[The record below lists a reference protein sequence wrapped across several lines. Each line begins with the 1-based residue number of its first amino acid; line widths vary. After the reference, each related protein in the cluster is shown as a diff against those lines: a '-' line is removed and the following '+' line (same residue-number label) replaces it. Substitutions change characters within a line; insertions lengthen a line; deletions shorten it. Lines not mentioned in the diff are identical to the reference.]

1 MPFVNYVKEHEAFI
15 EYAAD
20 NNFRPNEIL
29 VWLALFHIMNQRANG
44 NYWPDG
50 FIRVKNDRILTYAP
64 IGFDSLSRARNTLA
78 QRGLI
83 SYKPGKRNTDVPM
96 YEMHYLTAAPNV
108 PNSEEPVENPVDNFG
123 YPVCYPHTA
132 DNMGGNMGGNIR
144 GNIRGNMGG
153 NIGYQYINLN
163 NNETNQNVIDDD
175 EDDVEASSRGR
186 ARAYAIC
193 NGEDKDEFAE
203 LDAIDSRLAS
213 AAAKAIRQEFG
224 REATPAEVR
233 AIAINTRLC
242 GFNEPMLL
250 KALQIA
256 AQHGARTPLSYIRHI
271 FDDWRNNDVTT
282 PDEAE
287 EYQFMEDAR
296 TGRNEFGSGDSV
308 EDWRRMDQARKERRA
323 LHESAKGGGEVGS
336 YSASGV

>member
-96 YEMHYLTAAPNV
+96 YEMHYLTATPNV
-108 PNSEEPVENPVDNFG
+108 QNSEEPVENHVDNFG

-132 DNMGGNMGGNIR
+132 DNMGGNMGGNIK

-233 AIAINTRLC
+233 AIAVNTRLS

-271 FDDWRNNDVTT
+271 FDDWRSNDVTT

-323 LHESAKGGGEVGS
+323 LHESAKGGGEFGS

>member
-123 YPVCYPHTA
+123 YHVCYPHTA
-132 DNMGGNMGGNIR
+132 DNMGGNMGGNIK

-233 AIAINTRLC
+233 AIAVNTRLC

-323 LHESAKGGGEVGS
+323 LHESAKGGGEFGS

>member
-108 PNSEEPVENPVDNFG
+108 PNSEEPVENPVDNFS
-123 YPVCYPHTA
+123 YPVCYPLTA
-132 DNMGGNMGGNIR
+132 D
-144 GNIRGNMGG
+144 NMGG

-163 NNETNQNVIDDD
+163 NNETKQNVIDDD

-186 ARAYAIC
+186 ARAYTIC
-193 NGEDKDEFAE
+193 NGEYKDEFAE

-233 AIAINTRLC
+233 AIAVNTRLS

-308 EDWRRMDQARKERRA
+308 EDWRRMDQARNERRA